1 MSFKTFF
8 LILSSGG
15 LFIQQRRTVCAILIE
30 VIIRKYFKFGPVV
43 QEEMPF
49 KDTSYLIFW

>member
-8 LILSSGG
+8 FILSSGG
-15 LFIQQRRTVCAILIE
+15 YCIQQNRTACAILIE
-30 VIIRKYFKFGPVV
+30 CIIRKYFEFGSVV

-49 KDTSYLIFW
+49 KDTSYVNL